1 MGGRVSKG
9 DARLEAIAAQ
19 RRAADPS
26 VSAWVSASAGSGKT
40 TLLTARV
47 LRLLLGGC
55 DPGRILCLTY
65 TRAAAAEMAT
75 RLGSRL
81 GEWAALPDEALTD
94 ALEGLGVA
102 ADEATLTRARGL
114 FARVLDQPGGLRI
127 ATIHA
132 FCQSLLRRFPL
143 EAHVAPHFALIEER
157 DAQDLLSAARD
168 EALGEASPEIA
179 AALETVAP
187 LAASDSFSGLV
198 ADVLASRGRL
208 SRALTAANAPD
219 GVATMQRRVLGL
231 GLDETEADLLAR
243 ACVRDLAA
251 LVLAAEAFGKGGKED
266 TDRAILMR
274 AWLARRPAER
284 AARWDDWCGVFLT
297 DKGTVRTRLAT
308 KAAIAEMGD
317 IVAVMQAEADFVL
330 EVERERRALRAA
342 TASSSLIRLVSPVIA
357 AYEQRKTARAGLDYE
372 DLIGRARDLLASTD
386 TAWVQYKLDG
396 GLDHVLL
403 DEAQDT
409 SAAQW
414 DVVERLTEE
423 FFAGSGAR
431 DDVTRTMFAV
441 GDVKQSIYR
450 FQGAAPA
457 EFARARERTAQRVA
471 AVHGA
476 DHFRA
481 EQVAV
486 SFRSTAPVLA
496 LVDAVFADAD
506 VARGVAL
513 DGGTIAHRPVRAGQA
528 GLVELWPPV
537 APDPVPEATEW
548 DPNPRERA
556 RDGEEKLADALAAQI
571 EAWLASGEML
581 PARGRPM
588 RPGDI
593 LVLVRRRRE
602 FVTQLVR
609 ALKRRDVPVSGIDRL
624 ALVEELAVM
633 DILATLDALLMPE
646 DDLTFAAALRSPL
659 FGLSDP
665 SLMDLAV
672 GRGRLPLRFTLRRR
686 SQEREEW
693 RIAEARFAALAARAD
708 IDTPHAL
715 IARLLG
721 PEGGRA
727 RLLARLGPD
736 AADPV
741 DELLNATLAHE
752 RSHPPGLQGFL
763 AWLRSGGNEIKRE
776 HEAGANE
783 VRVMTVHGAKGL
795 ESPVVILADTTS
807 VSDRP
812 DPLVWVTDPATQAEV
827 PLWAPRKEFRADP
840 IDAARAEEQERER
853 EEYRRLLYVALTR
866 AEDRLLVTG
875 ALNRRGEGKEQGCWY
890 DLVEAGFRRLG
901 AEEAAFDPGALLGH
915 LGWRIGGWR
924 HAAGQEQPPDRTRE
938 VESARPV
945 AAGPVPDW
953 ARRPPP
959 EEASPPRPLTPSRE
973 EGDEPAAV
981 SPVRGGERGARRFRR
996 GLLVHALLQHLPDL
1010 PPERRRNAAMAQ
1022 LSAPGLGLS
1031 EVEIE
1036 EIAAET
1042 LAIVED
1048 ERFAPLFAPD
1058 ALAEAPVVGRVG
1070 DRVVAGQVDRL
1081 SVTETDVLVA
1091 DFKTNRPPPERVEE
1105 VSAAYLRQM
1114 AAYRDVLRGVFP
1126 GRTVRCALVW
1136 TYAARMMELPD
1147 TLLDR
1152 HAPGPI

>member
-1 MGGRVSKG
+1 MSTG
-9 DARLEAIAAQ
+9 DARREAIAAQ

-55 DPGRILCLTY
+55 EPGRILCLTY

-75 RLGSRL
+75 RLATRL
-81 GEWAALPDEALTD
+81 GEWAALPDDALAD

-102 ADEATLTRARGL
+102 VDEETRTRARGL

-132 FCQSLLRRFPL
+132 FCQSLLRRFPI

-157 DAQDLLSAARD
+157 DSQDLLAAARD
-168 EALGEASPEIA
+168 EALGEVSPEIA
-179 AALETVAP
+179 VALETVAP

-198 ADVLASRGRL
+198 TQVLGSRGRL
-208 SRALTAANAPD
+208 SRALAASNAPD
-219 GVATMQRRVLGL
+219 GVATMQRRVLSV
-231 GLDETEADLLAR
+231 GLDETEEELLAR
-243 ACVRDLAA
+243 ACGRDFAILAR
-251 LVLAAEAFGKGGKED
+251 AAEVFAGCGKED
-266 TDRAILMR
+266 KDRAILMR
-274 AWLARRPAER
+274 AWLAREPEART
-284 AARWDDWCGVFLT
+284 ARWDDWCCVFLT
-297 DKGTVRTRLAT
+297 DKGVIRSRLAT
-308 KAAIAEMGD
+308 RQAVAAMGD
-317 IVAVMQAEADFVL
+317 IASAMEAEAEFVL
-330 EVERERRALRAA
+330 EVERQRRALRAA
-342 TASSSLIRLVSPVIA
+342 TASSALIRLVSPVIA
-357 AYEQRKTARAGLDYE
+357 AYEKRKNARAGLDYD
-372 DLIGRARDLLASTD
+372 DLIGRARALLASTD

-414 DVVERLTEE
+414 EVVERLTEE
-423 FFAGSGAR
+423 FFAGEGAR
-431 DDVTRTMFAV
+431 DGVARTLFAV

-457 EFARARERTAQRVA
+457 EFARARERTAARVT
-471 AVHGA
+471 AVHGE

-486 SFRSTAPVLA
+486 SFRSAAPVLA
-496 LVDAVFADAD
+496 LVDAVFDDAD

-513 DGGTIAHRPVRAGQA
+513 DGGAIVHRPVRAGQA
-528 GLVELWPPV
+528 GRVELWPPI

-548 DPNPRERA
+548 DPNPRARA

-571 EAWLASGEML
+571 DAWLRSGEVL

-593 LVLVRRRRE
+593 LVLVRRRRA
-602 FVTQLVR
+602 FVNQLVR

-633 DILATLDALLMPE
+633 DILATLDSLLMPE

-659 FGLSDP
+659 FGLGDS

-686 SQEREEW
+686 AHEREEW
-693 RIAEARFAALAARAD
+693 RRAEERFSALAARAD

-721 PEGGRA
+721 PQGGRA

-736 AADPV
+736 AADPI

-763 AWLRSGGNEIKRE
+763 AWLRAGGNEIKRE

-812 DPLVWVTDPATQAEV
+812 DPLVWVADRATHADV
-827 PLWAPRKEFRADP
+827 PLWAPRKEFRAEP

-875 ALNRRGEGKEQGCWY
+875 ALNRRNAGKEPGCWF
-890 DLVEAGFRRLG
+890 DLVEAGFRRLAPLG
-901 AEEAAFDPGALLGH
+901 AEETGFDPGALLGDP
-915 LGWRIGGWR
+915 GWRTGGWR
-924 HAAGQEQPPDRTRE
+924 YATAQEDAPDRTRE
-938 VESARPV
+938 VENARPV
-945 AAGPVPDW
+945 VTGPVPAW
-953 ARRPPP
+953 AREPPP
-959 EEASPPRPLTPSRE
+959 EEASPPRPLAPSRE
-973 EGDEPAAV
+973 EGDEPAAA
-981 SPVRGGERGARRFRR
+981 SPVRGGDRGARRFRR
-996 GLLVHALLQHLPDL
+996 GLLIHALLQHLPDL
-1010 PPERRRNAAMAQ
+1010 PPAQRRAAARAH
-1022 LSAPGLGLS
+1022 LAAPGLGLS
-1031 EVEIE
+1031 DGEIE

-1048 ERFAPLFAPD
+1048 PGFAPLFAPE

-1081 SVTETDVLVA
+1081 TVTETEVLVA
-1091 DFKTNRPPPERVEE
+1091 DFKTNRPPPERVED

-1126 GRTVRCALVW
+1126 GRPVRCALVW

-1147 TLLDR
+1147 ALLDR
-1152 HAPGPI
+1152 HAPAPI